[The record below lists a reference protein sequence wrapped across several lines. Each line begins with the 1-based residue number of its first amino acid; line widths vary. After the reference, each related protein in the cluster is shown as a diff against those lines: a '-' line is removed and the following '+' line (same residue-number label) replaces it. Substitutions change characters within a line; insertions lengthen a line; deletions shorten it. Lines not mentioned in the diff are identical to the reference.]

1 MNTIIEKKKAGR
13 KASINNLCPWCGST
27 MRSCRNT
34 VVSKKATYTL
44 KEFVDNFSQPEKII
58 KQPEIRTKYRYCK
71 NSECGYVDYVRVSED
86 KVEILNVKQPSKL
99 YKIMEDFMNNTEPIN
114 DNELNDI
121 LEKLRNS

>member
-34 VVSKKATYTL
+34 VVSKKAKGSL
-44 KEFVDNFSQPEKII
+44 KEFVDSLTQPYTI
-58 KQPEIRTKYRYCK
+58 KQPEVRTKYRYCK
-71 NSECGYVDYVRVSED
+71 NPECGYVDYVKVID
-86 KVEILNVKQPSKL
+86 DNVEILNVKQQSKL
-99 YKIMEDFMNNTEPIN
+99 YKIMEDFISDTEPIGE
-114 DNELNDI
+114 DELNDI